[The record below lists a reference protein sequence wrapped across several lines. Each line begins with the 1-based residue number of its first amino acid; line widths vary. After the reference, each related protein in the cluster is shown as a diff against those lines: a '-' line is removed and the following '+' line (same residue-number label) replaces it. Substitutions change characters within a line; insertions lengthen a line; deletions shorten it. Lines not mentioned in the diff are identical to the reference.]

1 MSEAHICSP
10 KLDNP
15 LQSKIKKQFLVLL
28 KVMAEK
34 R

>member
-15 LQSKIKKQFLVLL
+15 IQSKIKKQFFVLL
-28 KVMAEK
+28 KLIAEK